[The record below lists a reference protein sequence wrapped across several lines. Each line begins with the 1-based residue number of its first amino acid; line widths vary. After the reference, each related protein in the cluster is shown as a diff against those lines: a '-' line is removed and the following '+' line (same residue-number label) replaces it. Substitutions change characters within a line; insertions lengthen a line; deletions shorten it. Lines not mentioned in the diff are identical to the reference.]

1 VAVAYGSSVPEEI
14 EIRPIRETEYAAAGD
29 ATARAYLEFV
39 TPDRSGFA
47 AYVARIADIG
57 ARAGRATVLVALID
71 GVVAGSVTLELDE
84 RVSPGSA
91 ESLAPDEAHLRMLG
105 VSPEQRGRGVGRRL
119 VDACITTARTRG
131 KRRLTLDTS
140 PIMIDARRLYTSM
153 RFVPDGE
160 RATPDGTILLSYRLD
175 IESEAR
181 ATR

>member
-1 VAVAYGSSVPEEI
+1 MAVAYGSSVPEEI
-14 EIRPIRETEYAAAGD
+14 EIRPIREAEYAAAGD

-57 ARAGRATVLVALID
+57 ARAGHSTVLVALID
-71 GVVAGSVTLELDE
+71 GVVAGSATLELDK

-91 ESLAPDEAHLRMLG
+91 ELLAPDEAHLRMLG
-105 VSPEQRGRGVGRRL
+105 VSPEQRGRGIGRRL
-119 VDACITTARTRG
+119 VEACVTLARARG

-140 PIMIDARRLYTSM
+140 PLMIDARRLYASM
-153 RFVPDGE
+153 GFVPDGE
-160 RATPDGTILLSYRLD
+160 RATPDGTVLLSFKLD
-175 IESEAR
+175 LESKAR

>member
-1 VAVAYGSSVPEEI
+1 
-14 EIRPIRETEYAAAGD
+14 
-29 ATARAYLEFV
+29 
-39 TPDRSGFA
+39 
-47 AYVARIADIG
+47 
-57 ARAGRATVLVALID
+57 
-71 GVVAGSVTLELDE
+71 
-84 RVSPGSA
+84 
-91 ESLAPDEAHLRMLG
+91 MLG